1 MKYEGKRWLLLLVTI
16 NESLIG
22 KLKNSDH
29 KFKHNPIYNFLL
41 VFVGLFFA
49 FFITSPDDWHS
60 PLIMIFAAMA
70 AALIALFSVKFIN
83 K

>member
-1 MKYEGKRWLLLLVTI
+1 MIVTKKDQI
-16 NESLIG
+16 VN
-22 KLKNSDH
+22 LKNPDH
-29 KFKHNPIYNFLL
+29 KFKDNPIYDFLL
-41 VFVGLFFA
+41 VFAGLFFA

-60 PLIMIFAAMA
+60 PLILIFAAMA

>member
-1 MKYEGKRWLLLLVTI
+1 LIVTKKDQI
-16 NESLIG
+16 VN
-22 KLKNSDH
+22 LKNPDH
-29 KFKHNPIYNFLL
+29 KFKGNPIYDFLL

-60 PLIMIFAAMA
+60 PLILIFAAMA
-70 AALIALFSVKFIN
+70 AALIALFSIKFIN

>member
-1 MKYEGKRWLLLLVTI
+1 MIVTKKDQI
-16 NESLIG
+16 VN
-22 KLKNSDH
+22 LKNPDH
-29 KFKHNPIYNFLL
+29 KFKGNPIYDFLL

-60 PLIMIFAAMA
+60 PSILIFVAMA

>member
-1 MKYEGKRWLLLLVTI
+1 LLATT
-16 NESLIG
+16 NKGYIG
-22 KLKNSDH
+22 KLKNPDH
-29 KFKHNPIYNFLL
+29 KFKHSPIYNFLL
-41 VFVGLFFA
+41 VFIGLFFA

-60 PLIMIFAAMA
+60 PLILIFAAMA